1 MPLDQLLAALE
12 RAARSTAERLVA
24 DARAEAER
32 LTTAADEN
40 IARRRAGT
48 IEARTRTQRAAL
60 EQVLSDA
67 RLSARREILDARESL
82 LTRLFDAAIA
92 ALPKAI
98 DLPSYRDALSRRV
111 SAALECIEP
120 TDRAVIRAPQS
131 LAVPLQA
138 LIAGHDNVNVEPNE
152 KAGSGFR
159 LTTVDGVIEVD
170 DTLESRLRIERPQLA
185 REALRRLGLAP

>member
-82 LTRLFDAAIA
+82 LARLFDAAIA

-111 SAALECIEP
+111 SAALECIEA
-120 TDRAVIRAPQS
+120 TDRAVIRASQS
-131 LAVPLQA
+131 LAEPLQA
-138 LIAGHDNVNVEPNE
+138 LIAGHDNVSIEPNE
-152 KAGSGFR
+152 NVGSGFR
-159 LTTVDGVIEVD
+159 LATVDGVIEVD